1 MLVPENQLLNPSVS
15 ACNMSKWQDEKQKGN
30 RQSIAR
36 LTKALPENFPSNVL
50 SRALSRPFVPPTPR
64 ARDRFLLAG
73 QSNSRRSLGPFA
85 YYPQRSAPR
94 LGLAAWQ

>member
-1 MLVPENQLLNPSVS
+1 MLVPENQLLNPSES

-36 LTKALPENFPSNVL
+36 LTRALPGLFPSSVL
-50 SRALSRPFVPPTPR
+50 SRAAQPSITP
-64 ARDRFLLAG
+64 ARDRFLLAS